1 MSTTPPSGARGAF
14 DLSSLASGAPGQGAP
29 AGSAPAGAPGG
40 AAGAGAPGAGGGF
53 GGPGAGGPGDPGAA
67 PSRASLP
74 DGILVDVTDA
84 TFAEV
89 MNRTLQVPAVLVIWS
104 SAHEQT
110 KGLAERVAAVA
121 AGLEGRVFV
130 VSADVQT
137 SPGILQAFQQ
147 VIVQAFGQ
155 LTVPVT
161 FGLLQG
167 QPVPLFPGVPQ
178 DAEIR
183 TVLDQL
189 VQAAIQNGITGR
201 VDLGPAADGST
212 GGAGQGEGDEM
223 PPLPPLLQEAYD
235 AIDRGDLDAAVTA
248 YEKAIADNP
257 KDHEAELGLAQVK
270 LMQRTDGIDAQA
282 VRAAAAASPEDVDA
296 QIAVADLDVLGGH
309 VADAFTRLI
318 DTVKVTAGEDRDKV
332 RTHLLELFNVVGNH
346 DERVRKGR
354 TALMN
359 ALF

>member
-1 MSTTPPSGARGAF
+1 MSTTPTPPSGARGAI
-14 DLSSLASGAPGQGAP
+14 DLSALGGQPAP
-29 AGSAPAGAPGG
+29 AGSSPSSPTAQPAPSGSAPGLPAG
-40 AAGAGAPGAGGGF
+40 
-53 GGPGAGGPGDPGAA
+53 
-67 PSRASLP
+67 L
-74 DGILVDVTDA
+74 LVDVTDA
-84 TFAEV
+84 TFSEV

-104 SAHEQT
+104 SAHQQT
-110 KGLAERVAAVA
+110 VGLAERVAAVA
-121 AGLEGRVFV
+121 AELEGRLFV

-137 SPGILQAFQQ
+137 SPGILQAFQP

-155 LTVPVT
+155 LSVPVT

-167 QPVPLFPGVPQ
+167 QPVPLFPGLPQ

-189 VQAAIQNGITGR
+189 VQAAVQNGITGR
-201 VDLGPAADGST
+201 VDLGPAPAGSGDGFD
-212 GGAGQGEGDEM
+212 DEM
-223 PPLPPLLQEAYD
+223 PPLPPLIQEAYD
-235 AIDRGDLDAAVTA
+235 AIDRGDLEGAVTA
-248 YEKAIADNP
+248 YEKALELNP
-257 KDHEAELGLAQVK
+257 KDHEAELGLAQVR

-318 DTVKVTAGEDRDKV
+318 DTVKATEGADRDKA
-332 RTHLLELFNVVGNH
+332 RTHLLDLFNVVGNH

>member
-1 MSTTPPSGARGAF
+1 MSTTPTPPSGARGAI
-14 DLSSLASGAPGQGAP
+14 DLSALGAQPGP
-29 AGSAPAGAPGG
+29 PAGAPAQPSA
-40 AAGAGAPGAGGGF
+40 AAGAPSTPG
-53 GGPGAGGPGDPGAA
+53 
-67 PSRASLP
+67 LP
-74 DGILVDVTDA
+74 EGVLVEVTDA
-84 TFAEV
+84 TFSEV
-89 MNRTLQVPAVLVIWS
+89 MNRTLQVPAVLVLWS
-104 SAHEQT
+104 SAHPQT
-110 KGLAERVAAVA
+110 VGLAERIAAVA
-121 AGLEGRVFV
+121 AQLEGRLFV

-155 LTVPVT
+155 LSVPVT

-167 QPVPLFPGVPQ
+167 QPVPLFPGIPQ
-178 DAEIR
+178 DDEIR

-201 VDLGPAADGST
+201 VDLGPTPGAGASGADGFD
-212 GGAGQGEGDEM
+212 DEL

-235 AIDRGDLDAAVTA
+235 AIDRGDLDAAVSA
-248 YEKAIADNP
+248 YERALAENP

-270 LMQRTDGIDAQA
+270 LMQRTDGVDAQA
-282 VRAAAAASPEDVDA
+282 VRATAAASPEDVDA

-318 DTVKVTAGEDRDKV
+318 DTVKVTEGEERDKA

>member
-1 MSTTPPSGARGAF
+1 MSTTPTPPSGARGAI
-14 DLSSLASGAPGQGAP
+14 DLSALGAGTGTVGGPP
-29 AGSAPAGAPGG
+29 TG
-40 AAGAGAPGAGGGF
+40 AASPGVQAPGAQATS
-53 GGPGAGGPGDPGAA
+53 PIAA
-67 PSRASLP
+67 ALP
-74 DGILVDVTDA
+74 EGVLVEVTDA
-84 TFAEV
+84 TFSEV
-89 MNRTLQVPAVLVIWS
+89 MNRTLQVPAVLVLWS

-110 KGLAERVAAVA
+110 MGLAERVAAA
-121 AGLEGRVFV
+121 AAKLEGRLFV

-137 SPGILQAFQQ
+137 SPGVLQAFQQ

-155 LTVPVT
+155 LSVPVT

-167 QPVPLFPGVPQ
+167 QPVPLFPGLPS
-178 DAEIR
+178 DEEIAA
-183 TVLDQL
+183 VLDQL
-189 VQAAIQNGITGR
+189 VQAAVQNGVTGR
-201 VDLGPAADGST
+201 VDLGPVPGGSAT
-212 GGAGQGEGDEM
+212 GDDDEM

-235 AIDRGDLDAAVTA
+235 AIDRGDLETAVTA
-248 YEKAIADNP
+248 YEKALAQNP

-270 LMQRTDGIDAQA
+270 LMQRTDGVDAQA
-282 VRAAAAASPEDVDA
+282 VRAAAAAAPEDVDA

-318 DTVKVTAGEDRDKV
+318 DTVRATEGDDRDKA

>member
-1 MSTTPPSGARGAF
+1 MSSTPTPPAGIRGAI
-14 DLSSLASGAPGQGAP
+14 DLSALSAASGPATRAAAPP
-29 AGSAPAGAPGG
+29 TSP
-40 AAGAGAPGAGGGF
+40 GAGAP
-53 GGPGAGGPGDPGAA
+53 D
-67 PSRASLP
+67 ASTLP
-74 DGILVDVTDA
+74 EGLLVEVTDA
-84 TFAEV
+84 TFSEV

-110 KGLAERVAAVA
+110 VGLAERVAAVA
-121 AGLEGRVFV
+121 AALDGRVFV

-137 SPGILQAFQQ
+137 SPGILQAFQP

-167 QPVPLFPGVPQ
+167 QPVPLFPGLPQ
-178 DAEIR
+178 DEEIR
-183 TVLDQL
+183 GVLDQL
-189 VQAAIQNGITGR
+189 VQAAVQNGVTGR
-201 VDLGPAADGST
+201 VDLGPTAGAASATEDDLP
-212 GGAGQGEGDEM
+212 A
-223 PPLPPLLQEAYD
+223 LPPLHQEAYD
-235 AIDRGDLDAAVTA
+235 AIDRGDLDAAVAA
-248 YEKAIADNP
+248 YEQALTANP
-257 KDHEAELGLAQVK
+257 TDHEAELGLAQVR
-270 LMQRTDGIDAQA
+270 LMQRTDGVDVQA
-282 VRAAAAASPEDVDA
+282 VRDAAAAAPDDVDA

-309 VADAFTRLI
+309 VADAFTRLV
-318 DTVKVTAGEDRDKV
+318 DTVRATEGEERDRA

>member
-1 MSTTPPSGARGAF
+1 MSSTPTPPSGARGAI
-14 DLSSLASGAPGQGAP
+14 DLSALGRGAAPAGQAGPAGP
-29 AGSAPAGAPGG
+29 AGSAPAGASGSPGG
-40 AAGAGAPGAGGGF
+40 LAGS
-53 GGPGAGGPGDPGAA
+53 GGPAGGPTPTG
-67 PSRASLP
+67 LP
-74 DGILVDVTDA
+74 EGVLVEVTDA
-84 TFAEV
+84 TFSEV
-89 MNRTLQVPAVLVIWS
+89 MNRTLKVPAVLVLWS

-110 KGLAERVAAVA
+110 VGLAERVAAA
-121 AGLEGRVFV
+121 AARLEGRVFV

-137 SPGILQAFQQ
+137 SPAILQAFQQ

-167 QPVPLFPGVPQ
+167 QPVPLFPGIPP
-178 DAEIR
+178 DEEIGL
-183 TVLDQL
+183 VLDQL
-189 VQAAIQNGITGR
+189 VQAAVQNGITGR
-201 VDLGPAADGST
+201 VDLGPAA
-212 GGAGQGEGDEM
+212 GGTADDEM
-223 PPLPPLLQEAYD
+223 APLPPLLQEAYD
-235 AIDRGDLDAAVTA
+235 AIDRGDLEAAVTA
-248 YEKAIADNP
+248 YEKALAANP
-257 KDHEAELGLAQVK
+257 KDHEAELGLAQVR

-318 DTVKVTAGEDRDKV
+318 DTVRATEGDERDRA

>member
-1 MSTTPPSGARGAF
+1 MSTTPTPPSGARGAI
-14 DLSSLASGAPGQGAP
+14 DLSALRSAS
-29 AGSAPAGAPGG
+29 
-40 AAGAGAPGAGGGF
+40 AAGAA
-53 GGPGAGGPGDPGAA
+53 PGAA
-67 PSRASLP
+67 PAQGAAAGGAAAGGAAAGLP
-74 DGILVDVTDA
+74 EGVLVEATDA
-84 TFAEV
+84 NFAEV

-110 KGLAERVAAVA
+110 VGLAERVAAVA
-121 AGLEGRVFV
+121 AQLEGRLFV
-130 VSADVQT
+130 VSADVQN
-137 SPGILQAFQQ
+137 SPTILQAFQP

-155 LTVPVT
+155 LSVPVT

-178 DAEIR
+178 DDEIR
-183 TVLDQL
+183 TILDQL
-189 VQAAIQNGITGR
+189 VQAAVQNGVTGR
-201 VDLGPAADGST
+201 VELGPVAGAA
-212 GGAGQGEGDEM
+212 GGAGDDGM

-235 AIDRGDLDAAVTA
+235 AIDAGNLDGAVAA
-248 YEKAIADNP
+248 YEKALAANP
-257 KDHEAELGLAQVK
+257 KDHEAEVGLAQVR
-270 LMQRTDGIDAQA
+270 LMIRTDGLDLQA
-282 VRAAAAASPEDVDA
+282 VRAAAAAAPEDIDA

-318 DTVKVTAGEDRDKV
+318 DVVKATEGDDRNKA
-332 RTHLLELFNVVGNH
+332 RTHLLELFSVVGNH

>member
-1 MSTTPPSGARGAF
+1 
-14 DLSSLASGAPGQGAP
+14 
-29 AGSAPAGAPGG
+29 
-40 AAGAGAPGAGGGF
+40 
-53 GGPGAGGPGDPGAA
+53 
-67 PSRASLP
+67 
-74 DGILVDVTDA
+74 
-84 TFAEV
+84 
-89 MNRTLQVPAVLVIWS
+89 MNRTLQVPAVLVLWS

-110 KGLAERVAAVA
+110 VGLAERVAAVA
-121 AGLEGRVFV
+121 AQLEGRVFV
-130 VSADVQT
+130 ISADVQT
-137 SPGILQAFQQ
+137 SPAILQAFQP

-155 LTVPVT
+155 LSVPVT

-178 DAEIR
+178 DDEIR
-183 TVLDQL
+183 IVLDQL
-189 VQAAIQNGITGR
+189 VQAAVQNGITGR
-201 VDLGPAADGST
+201 VDLGPVPGGEA
-212 GGAGQGEGDEM
+212 GAGGEDEL

-235 AIDRGDLDAAVTA
+235 AIDAGDLEGAVTA
-248 YEKAIADNP
+248 YEKALAANP

-270 LMQRTDGIDAQA
+270 LMMRTDGVDLQA
-282 VRAAAAASPEDVDA
+282 ARAAAAASPEDVDA

-318 DTVKVTAGEDRDKV
+318 DTVKATEGEDRDKA
-332 RTHLLELFNVVGNH
+332 RKHLLELFNVVGNH

>member
-1 MSTTPPSGARGAF
+1 MSTTPTPPSGARGAI
-14 DLSSLASGAPGQGAP
+14 DLSALGASP
-29 AGSAPAGAPGG
+29 AASAGTASAAGAPGS
-40 AAGAGAPGAGGGF
+40 PGAGSSGL
-53 GGPGAGGPGDPGAA
+53 PAGV
-67 PSRASLP
+67 
-74 DGILVDVTDA
+74 LVDVTDA
-84 TFAEV
+84 TFSEV
-89 MNRTLQVPAVLVIWS
+89 MNRTLQVPAVLVLWS

-110 KGLAERVAAVA
+110 VGLAERVAAVA
-121 AGLEGRVFV
+121 AQLEGRVFV
-130 VSADVQT
+130 VSADVQS
-137 SPGILQAFQQ
+137 SPGVLQAFQQ

-167 QPVPLFPGVPQ
+167 QPVPLFPGLPQ
-178 DAEIR
+178 DDEIR
-183 TVLDQL
+183 TILDQL

-201 VDLGPAADGST
+201 VDLGPVA
-212 GGAGQGEGDEM
+212 GASASDDEE
-223 PPLPPLLQEAYD
+223 PALPPLIQQAYD
-235 AIDRGDLDAAVTA
+235 AIDRGDLDSAVAA
-248 YEKAIADNP
+248 YEKALAANP
-257 KDHEAELGLAQVK
+257 KDHEAELGLAQVR
-270 LMQRTDGIDAQA
+270 LMQRTEGLDPQA
-282 VRAAAAASPEDVDA
+282 VRAAAAHSPEDVDA

-318 DTVKVTAGEDRDKV
+318 DAVKATEGEDRDKA

>member
-1 MSTTPPSGARGAF
+1 MSSTPTPPSGARGAI
-14 DLSSLASGAPGQGAP
+14 DLSALGRGAAPAGQPGAGRGPAGAPGAPGAPSAP
-29 AGSAPAGAPGG
+29 AGSAGAP
-40 AAGAGAPGAGGGF
+40 APNG
-53 GGPGAGGPGDPGAA
+53 
-67 PSRASLP
+67 LP
-74 DGILVDVTDA
+74 EGLLVDVTDA
-84 TFAEV
+84 TFSEV
-89 MNRTLQVPAVLVIWS
+89 MNRTLKVPAVLVLWS

-110 KGLAERVAAVA
+110 VGLAERVAAA
-121 AGLEGRVFV
+121 AARLEGRVFV

-137 SPGILQAFQQ
+137 SPAILQAFQQ

-167 QPVPLFPGVPQ
+167 QPVPLFPGIPP
-178 DAEIR
+178 DEEIGL
-183 TVLDQL
+183 VLDQL
-189 VQAAIQNGITGR
+189 VQAAVQNGITGR
-201 VDLGPAADGST
+201 VDLGPAGDASADD
-212 GGAGQGEGDEM
+212 DEM
-223 PPLPPLLQEAYD
+223 PPLPPLIQEAYD
-235 AIDRGDLDAAVTA
+235 AIDRGDLEAAATA
-248 YEKAIADNP
+248 YEKALAADP
-257 KDHEAELGLAQVK
+257 KDHEAELGLAQVR

-318 DTVKVTAGEDRDKV
+318 DTVRATEGAERDKV
-332 RTHLLELFNVVGNH
+332 RTHLLELFSVVGNH

>member
-1 MSTTPPSGARGAF
+1 MSTTPTPPFGGRGAIDLSALASPAGARAAGAP
-14 DLSSLASGAPGQGAP
+14 SPAPTAPTGPAASGAGAE
-29 AGSAPAGAPGG
+29 AKA
-40 AAGAGAPGAGGGF
+40 
-53 GGPGAGGPGDPGAA
+53 
-67 PSRASLP
+67 LP
-74 DGILVDVTDA
+74 EGVLVEATDA
-84 TFAEV
+84 NFAEV

-110 KGLAERVAAVA
+110 IGLAERVAAVA
-121 AGLEGRVFV
+121 AQMEGRLFV

-137 SPGILQAFQQ
+137 SPSILQAFQP

-155 LTVPVT
+155 LSVPVT

-178 DAEIR
+178 DDEIR
-183 TVLDQL
+183 TILDQL
-189 VQAAIQNGITGR
+189 VQAAVQNGITGR
-201 VDLGPAADGST
+201 IELGPVAGGDAGAD
-212 GGAGQGEGDEM
+212 ADEM

-235 AIDRGDLDAAVTA
+235 AIDAGDLEGAVTA
-248 YEKAIADNP
+248 YEKALAANP
-257 KDHEAELGLAQVK
+257 KDHEAELGLAQVR
-270 LMQRTDGIDAQA
+270 LMIRTDGLDVQA
-282 VRAAAAASPEDVDA
+282 VRAAAAAAPEDVDA

-318 DTVKVTAGEDRDKV
+318 DAVRATEGDERDKA
-332 RTHLLELFNVVGNH
+332 RTHLLELFSVVGNH

>member
-1 MSTTPPSGARGAF
+1 MSTTPTPPSGTRGAI
-14 DLSSLASGAPGQGAP
+14 DLSALGAP
-29 AGSAPAGAPGG
+29 ATPTARPT
-40 AAGAGAPGAGGGF
+40 GAPGASGT
-53 GGPGAGGPGDPGAA
+53 PGAPGSGAA
-67 PSRASLP
+67 GLP
-74 DGILVDVTDA
+74 AGVLVDVTDA

-89 MNRTLQVPAVLVIWS
+89 MNRTLQVPAVLVLWS

-110 KGLAERVAAVA
+110 VGLAERVAAVA
-121 AGLEGRVFV
+121 ARLEGRVFV

-167 QPVPLFPGVPQ
+167 QPVPLFPGLPQ
-178 DAEIR
+178 DDEIR

-201 VDLGPAADGST
+201 VDLGPVA
-212 GGAGQGEGDEM
+212 GAGAGEDEE
-223 PPLPPLLQEAYD
+223 PALPPLLQEAYD
-235 AIDRGDLDAAVTA
+235 AIDRGDLASAAAA
-248 YEKAIADNP
+248 YEKALAANP
-257 KDHEAELGLAQVK
+257 KDHEAELGLAQVR
-270 LMQRTDGIDAQA
+270 LMQRTEGLDPQA
-282 VRAAAAASPEDVDA
+282 ARSAAAAAPEDVAA

-318 DTVKVTAGEDRDKV
+318 DTVKATEGEERDQA

>member
-1 MSTTPPSGARGAF
+1 MSTTPTPPSGARGAI
-14 DLSSLASGAPGQGAP
+14 DLSALGAPSGAPAPTATSAGATGTDTAGLP
-29 AGSAPAGAPGG
+29 AGV
-40 AAGAGAPGAGGGF
+40 
-53 GGPGAGGPGDPGAA
+53 
-67 PSRASLP
+67 
-74 DGILVDVTDA
+74 LVDVTDA
-84 TFAEV
+84 TFSEV
-89 MNRTLQVPAVLVIWS
+89 MNRTLQVPAVLVLWS

-110 KGLAERVAAVA
+110 VGLAERVAAVA
-121 AGLEGRVFV
+121 TQLEGRVFV

-167 QPVPLFPGVPQ
+167 QPVPLFPGLPQ
-178 DAEIR
+178 DDEIR

-201 VDLGPAADGST
+201 VDLGPVAGA
-212 GGAGQGEGDEM
+212 GGAGEDEE
-223 PPLPPLLQEAYD
+223 PALPPLIQEAYD
-235 AIDRGDLDAAVTA
+235 AIDRGDLDSAAAA
-248 YEKAIADNP
+248 YEKALAANP
-257 KDHEAELGLAQVK
+257 KDHEAELGLAQVR
-270 LMQRTDGIDAQA
+270 LMQRTEGLDAQT
-282 VRAAAAASPEDVDA
+282 VRDAAAAAPDDVAA

-318 DTVKVTAGEDRDKV
+318 DTVKATEGEDRDKA

>member
-1 MSTTPPSGARGAF
+1 MSTTPTPPSGARGAI
-14 DLSSLASGAPGQGAP
+14 DLSALGTPPATTPPAP
-29 AGSAPAGAPGG
+29 A
-40 AAGAGAPGAGGGF
+40 AAGATGADRAALPAGV
-53 GGPGAGGPGDPGAA
+53 
-67 PSRASLP
+67 
-74 DGILVDVTDA
+74 LVDATDA
-84 TFAEV
+84 TFSEV
-89 MNRTLQVPAVLVIWS
+89 MNRTLQVPAVLVLWS
-104 SAHEQT
+104 STHEQT
-110 KGLAERVAAVA
+110 IGLAERVAAVA
-121 AGLEGRVFV
+121 AKLEGRLFV

-167 QPVPLFPGVPQ
+167 QPVPLFPGLPQ
-178 DAEIR
+178 DEEIR

-189 VQAAIQNGITGR
+189 VQAAVQNGITGR
-201 VDLGPAADGST
+201 VDLGPAA
-212 GGAGQGEGDEM
+212 GACEGADEDQE
-223 PPLPPLLQEAYD
+223 PALPPLIQEAYD
-235 AIDRGDLDAAVTA
+235 AIDRGDLDAAVAA
-248 YEKAIADNP
+248 YEKALAANP
-257 KDHEAELGLAQVK
+257 KDHEAELGLAQVR
-270 LMQRTDGIDAQA
+270 LMQRTEGVDPQA
-282 VRAAAAASPEDVDA
+282 VRDAAAAAPEDVAA

-318 DTVKVTAGEDRDKV
+318 DTVKATEGDERDKA

>member
-1 MSTTPPSGARGAF
+1 MSTTPTPPSGARGAI
-14 DLSSLASGAPGQGAP
+14 DLSAL
-29 AGSAPAGAPGG
+29 
-40 AAGAGAPGAGGGF
+40 GAGAPTGAPARGSQA
-53 GGPGAGGPGDPGAA
+53 PVSSA
-67 PSRASLP
+67 PSGSGLSGGAQDGRPTGLP
-74 DGILVDVTDA
+74 EGVLVEVTDA
-84 TFAEV
+84 TFSEV
-89 MNRTLQVPAVLVIWS
+89 MNRTLKVPAVLVLWS

-110 KGLAERVAAVA
+110 IGLAERVAAA
-121 AGLEGRVFV
+121 AVRLEGRLFV

-155 LTVPVT
+155 LSVPVT

-167 QPVPLFPGVPQ
+167 QPVPLFPGIPK
-178 DAEIR
+178 DEEIGL
-183 TVLDQL
+183 VLDQL
-189 VQAAIQNGITGR
+189 VQAAVQNGVTGR
-201 VDLGPAADGST
+201 VDLGPV
-212 GGAGQGEGDEM
+212 AGGEGADSDEM
-223 PPLPPLLQEAYD
+223 PPLPPLIQEAYD
-235 AIDRGDLDAAVTA
+235 AIDRGDLEAAATA
-248 YEKAIADNP
+248 YEKALAADP
-257 KDHEAELGLAQVK
+257 KDHEAELGLAQVR
-270 LMQRTDGIDAQA
+270 LMQRTDGVDAQA
-282 VRAAAAASPEDVDA
+282 VRAAAAASPEDIDA

-318 DTVKVTAGEDRDKV
+318 DVVRATEGDERDRA

>member
-1 MSTTPPSGARGAF
+1 MSTTPTPPSGARGAI
-14 DLSSLASGAPGQGAP
+14 DLSALGTPPATTPPAP
-29 AGSAPAGAPGG
+29 A
-40 AAGAGAPGAGGGF
+40 AAGATGGDRAALPAGV
-53 GGPGAGGPGDPGAA
+53 
-67 PSRASLP
+67 
-74 DGILVDVTDA
+74 LVDATDA

-89 MNRTLQVPAVLVIWS
+89 MNRTLQVPAVLVLWS

-110 KGLAERVAAVA
+110 IGLAERVAAVA
-121 AGLEGRVFV
+121 AKLEGRLFV

-167 QPVPLFPGVPQ
+167 QPVPLFPGLPQ
-178 DAEIR
+178 DEEIR

-189 VQAAIQNGITGR
+189 VQAAVQNGITGR
-201 VDLGPAADGST
+201 VDLGPAA
-212 GGAGQGEGDEM
+212 GAGEGADEDQE
-223 PPLPPLLQEAYD
+223 PALPPLIQEAYD
-235 AIDRGDLDAAVTA
+235 AIDRGDLDAAVAA
-248 YEKAIADNP
+248 YEKALAANP
-257 KDHEAELGLAQVK
+257 KDHEAELGLAQVR
-270 LMQRTDGIDAQA
+270 LMQRTEGVDPQA
-282 VRAAAAASPEDVDA
+282 VRDAAAAAPEDVAA

-318 DTVKVTAGEDRDKV
+318 DTVKATEGDERDKA

>member
-1 MSTTPPSGARGAF
+1 MSTTPTPPSGARGAI
-14 DLSSLASGAPGQGAP
+14 DLSALGAPPVPTTP
-29 AGSAPAGAPGG
+29 ATVGGS
-40 AAGAGAPGAGGGF
+40 PGADATG
-53 GGPGAGGPGDPGAA
+53 
-67 PSRASLP
+67 LP
-74 DGILVDVTDA
+74 DGVLVQATDA
-84 TFAEV
+84 TFSEV
-89 MNRTLQVPAVLVIWS
+89 MNRTLQVPAVLVLWS

-110 KGLAERVAAVA
+110 VGLAERVAAVA
-121 AGLEGRVFV
+121 AQLEGRLFV

-137 SPGILQAFQQ
+137 SPAILQAFQQ

-167 QPVPLFPGVPQ
+167 QPVPLFPGLPQ
-178 DAEIR
+178 DEEIR

-189 VQAAIQNGITGR
+189 VQAAVQNGITGR
-201 VDLGPAADGST
+201 VDLGPVP
-212 GGAGQGEGDEM
+212 GGGDPGEDEE
-223 PPLPPLLQEAYD
+223 PELPPLLQEAYD
-235 AIDRGDLDAAVTA
+235 AIDRGDLDAAVAA
-248 YEKAIADNP
+248 YEKALVANP
-257 KDHEAELGLAQVK
+257 KDHEAELGLAQVR
-270 LMQRTDGIDAQA
+270 LMQRTEGLDPVA
-282 VRAAAAASPEDVDA
+282 VRSTAASAPEDVDA

-318 DTVKVTAGEDRDKV
+318 DAVKATEGEDRDKA

>member
-1 MSTTPPSGARGAF
+1 MSSTPTPPSGARGAI
-14 DLSSLASGAPGQGAP
+14 DLSALGGARTGAP
-29 AGSAPAGAPGG
+29 APGGQGPAQSTPPSGAGQAPAQPGG
-40 AAGAGAPGAGGGF
+40 
-53 GGPGAGGPGDPGAA
+53 
-67 PSRASLP
+67 LP
-74 DGILVDVTDA
+74 DGLLVEVSDA
-84 TFAEV
+84 SFSEV
-89 MNRTLQVPAVLVIWS
+89 MNRTLTVPAVLVLWS

-110 KGLAERVAAVA
+110 VGLAERVAAA
-121 AGLEGRVFV
+121 AVRLEGRLFV

-137 SPGILQAFQQ
+137 SPAILQAFQQ

-167 QPVPLFPGVPQ
+167 QPVPLFPGIPP
-178 DAEIR
+178 DEEIGL
-183 TVLDQL
+183 VLDQL
-189 VQAAIQNGITGR
+189 VQAAVQNGVTGR
-201 VDLGPAADGST
+201 VDLGPAA
-212 GGAGQGEGDEM
+212 GGGVEDDEM
-223 PPLPPLLQEAYD
+223 RPLPPLIQEAYD
-235 AIDRGDLDAAVTA
+235 AIDRGDLDAAATA
-248 YEKAIADNP
+248 YEKALAADP
-257 KDHEAELGLAQVK
+257 KDHEAELGLAQVR
-270 LMQRTDGIDAQA
+270 LMQRTEGLDVTA
-282 VRAAAAASPEDVDA
+282 VRAAAAAAPEDVDA

-318 DTVKVTAGEDRDKV
+318 DTVRATEGEERDKA

>member
-1 MSTTPPSGARGAF
+1 MSTTPTPPSGARGAI
-14 DLSSLASGAPGQGAP
+14 DLSALRSAS
-29 AGSAPAGAPGG
+29 
-40 AAGAGAPGAGGGF
+40 AAGAA
-53 GGPGAGGPGDPGAA
+53 PGAA
-67 PSRASLP
+67 PAQGAAAGGAAAGGAAAGLP
-74 DGILVDVTDA
+74 EGVLVEATDA
-84 TFAEV
+84 NFAEV

-110 KGLAERVAAVA
+110 VGLAERVAAVA
-121 AGLEGRVFV
+121 AQLEGRLFV
-130 VSADVQT
+130 VSADVQN
-137 SPGILQAFQQ
+137 SPTILQAFQP

-155 LTVPVT
+155 LSVPVT

-178 DAEIR
+178 DDEIR
-183 TVLDQL
+183 TILDQL
-189 VQAAIQNGITGR
+189 VQAAVQNGVTGR
-201 VDLGPAADGST
+201 VALGPVAGAA
-212 GGAGQGEGDEM
+212 GGAGDDGM

-235 AIDRGDLDAAVTA
+235 AIDAGNLDGAVAA
-248 YEKAIADNP
+248 YEKALAANP
-257 KDHEAELGLAQVK
+257 KDHEAEVGLAQVR
-270 LMQRTDGIDAQA
+270 LMIRTDGLDLQA
-282 VRAAAAASPEDVDA
+282 VRDAAAAAPEDIDA

-318 DTVKVTAGEDRDKV
+318 DVVKATEGDDRNKA
-332 RTHLLELFNVVGNH
+332 RTHLLELFSVVGNH

>member
-1 MSTTPPSGARGAF
+1 MSTTPTPPSGARGAI
-14 DLSSLASGAPGQGAP
+14 DLSALGAPPVPTTP
-29 AGSAPAGAPGG
+29 ATVGGSAGADATG
-40 AAGAGAPGAGGGF
+40 
-53 GGPGAGGPGDPGAA
+53 
-67 PSRASLP
+67 LP
-74 DGILVDVTDA
+74 DGVLVQATDA
-84 TFAEV
+84 TFSEV
-89 MNRTLQVPAVLVIWS
+89 MNRTLQVPAVLVLWS

-110 KGLAERVAAVA
+110 VGLAERVAAVA
-121 AGLEGRVFV
+121 AQLEGRLFV

-137 SPGILQAFQQ
+137 SPAILQAFQQ

-167 QPVPLFPGVPQ
+167 QPVPLFPGLPQ
-178 DAEIR
+178 DEEIR

-189 VQAAIQNGITGR
+189 VQAAVQNGITGR
-201 VDLGPAADGST
+201 VDLGPVP
-212 GGAGQGEGDEM
+212 GGGDPGEDEE
-223 PPLPPLLQEAYD
+223 PELPPLLQDAYD
-235 AIDRGDLDAAVTA
+235 AIDRGDLDAAVAA
-248 YEKAIADNP
+248 YEKALVANP
-257 KDHEAELGLAQVK
+257 KDHEAELGLAQVR
-270 LMQRTDGIDAQA
+270 LMQRTEGLDPVA
-282 VRAAAAASPEDVDA
+282 VRSTAASAPEDVDA

-318 DTVKVTAGEDRDKV
+318 DAVKATEGEDRDKA

>member
-1 MSTTPPSGARGAF
+1 MSSTPTPPSGARGAI
-14 DLSSLASGAPGQGAP
+14 DLSALGRGGAP
-29 AGSAPAGAPGG
+29 AGQPGPAGGASRSAGAPTGSAPG
-40 AAGAGAPGAGGGF
+40 STAAAGASGPVGAP
-53 GGPGAGGPGDPGAA
+53 A
-67 PSRASLP
+67 PSGLP
-74 DGILVDVTDA
+74 DGVLVEVTDA
-84 TFAEV
+84 TFSEV
-89 MNRTLQVPAVLVIWS
+89 MNRTLKVPAVLVLWS

-110 KGLAERVAAVA
+110 VGLAERVAAA
-121 AGLEGRVFV
+121 AARLEGRVFV

-137 SPGILQAFQQ
+137 SPAILQAFQQ

-167 QPVPLFPGVPQ
+167 QPVPLFPGIPP
-178 DAEIR
+178 DEEIGL
-183 TVLDQL
+183 VLDQL
-189 VQAAIQNGITGR
+189 VQAAVQNGITGR
-201 VDLGPAADGST
+201 VDLGPVAGASAD
-212 GGAGQGEGDEM
+212 EEM

-235 AIDRGDLDAAVTA
+235 AIDRGDLEAAVAA
-248 YEKAIADNP
+248 YEKALAADP
-257 KDHEAELGLAQVK
+257 KDHEAELGLAQVR

-318 DTVKVTAGEDRDKV
+318 DTVKATEGDERDRA

>member
-1 MSTTPPSGARGAF
+1 MSTTPTPPSGARGAI
-14 DLSSLASGAPGQGAP
+14 DLSALGAPSAAP
-29 AGSAPAGAPGG
+29 APTATSAGATAADTAGLPAGV
-40 AAGAGAPGAGGGF
+40 
-53 GGPGAGGPGDPGAA
+53 
-67 PSRASLP
+67 
-74 DGILVDVTDA
+74 LVDVTDA
-84 TFAEV
+84 TFSEV
-89 MNRTLQVPAVLVIWS
+89 MNRTLQVPAVLVLWS

-110 KGLAERVAAVA
+110 VGLAERVAAVA
-121 AGLEGRVFV
+121 AQLEGRVFV

-167 QPVPLFPGVPQ
+167 QPVPLFPGLPQ
-178 DAEIR
+178 DDEIR

-201 VDLGPAADGST
+201 VDLGPVAGSAA
-212 GGAGQGEGDEM
+212 GEDEE
-223 PPLPPLLQEAYD
+223 PALPPLIQEAYD
-235 AIDRGDLDAAVTA
+235 AIDRGDLDSAAAA
-248 YEKAIADNP
+248 YEKALAANP
-257 KDHEAELGLAQVK
+257 KDHEAELGLAQVR
-270 LMQRTDGIDAQA
+270 LMQRTEGLDAQT
-282 VRAAAAASPEDVDA
+282 VRDAAAAAPDDVAA

-318 DTVKVTAGEDRDKV
+318 DTVKATEGEDRDKA

>member
-1 MSTTPPSGARGAF
+1 MSSTPTPPSGARGAI
-14 DLSSLASGAPGQGAP
+14 DLSAL
-29 AGSAPAGAPGG
+29 GSARTGASAPGG
-40 AAGAGAPGAGGGF
+40 QGPAQSTPPSGAGQAPAQPGG
-53 GGPGAGGPGDPGAA
+53 
-67 PSRASLP
+67 LP
-74 DGILVDVTDA
+74 DGLLVEVSDA
-84 TFAEV
+84 SFSEV
-89 MNRTLQVPAVLVIWS
+89 MNRTLTVPAVLVLWS

-110 KGLAERVAAVA
+110 VGLAERVAAA
-121 AGLEGRVFV
+121 AVRLEGRLFV

-137 SPGILQAFQQ
+137 SPAILQAFQQ

-167 QPVPLFPGVPQ
+167 QPVPLFPGIPP
-178 DAEIR
+178 DEEIGL
-183 TVLDQL
+183 VLDQL
-189 VQAAIQNGITGR
+189 VQAAVQNGVTGR
-201 VDLGPAADGST
+201 VDLGPAA
-212 GGAGQGEGDEM
+212 GGGVEDDEM
-223 PPLPPLLQEAYD
+223 RPLPPLIQEAYD
-235 AIDRGDLDAAVTA
+235 AIDRGDLDAAATA
-248 YEKAIADNP
+248 YEKALAADP
-257 KDHEAELGLAQVK
+257 KDHEAELGLAQVR
-270 LMQRTDGIDAQA
+270 LMQRTEGLDVTA
-282 VRAAAAASPEDVDA
+282 VRAAAAAAPEDVDA

-318 DTVKVTAGEDRDKV
+318 DTVRATEGEERDKA